1 MKTKEYKDLD
11 IHGKINVKSAVRG
24 GQAMRCS
31 SYKGLIPSQYTQS
44 FSTYMEVCCFGQK
57 NWY

>member
-1 MKTKEYKDLD
+1 MEPMEYKDLD
-11 IHGKINVKSAVRG
+11 IHGKINVKSAVRDG
-24 GQAMRCS
+24 HAMRCS
-31 SYKGLIPSQYTQS
+31 SYNGLIPSQYEQP